1 MVQNREILYSFY
13 EESECWIFRKTQD
26 SELVWIYIEA
36 GCQELSG
43 SKKGSPPEHP
53 KNANV

>member
-1 MVQNREILYSFY
+1 MAQNREILYSFY